1 VLFPGCR
8 LACGAAIG
16 RLFAQEAR
24 CLKLSEHIET
34 LLKTI
39 PDKPGVYR
47 YYDTEGKVLYVG
59 KAKNLKKRVASYFT
73 KAHDNSR
80 LRILVSKIADIKTL
94 VVETEYDA
102 LLLENNLI
110 KEHQPRYNVSLKDD
124 KTYPWICLK
133 KEPYPRIFYTRKK
146 IRDGSE
152 YFGPYASVTSVKTL
166 LGFIRENFPLR
177 TCTLDLSEK
186 HISAKKYRACLDYH
200 IGTCKAPCIALQTEE
215 EYNENIRQI
224 KSIIRGNIGSVIRE
238 LKQRMHAF
246 AEKMEFEEAQKIKDK
261 IEALEKY
268 QAKSMVVSNTIT
280 DVDVVGMV
288 KEGDTY
294 FVTYFRVVNGAIISS
309 HSVEIRK
316 KLDESDSDILLYALY
331 DMRTEAQSS
340 SREIVTAFYPDSE
353 FPEAH
358 FFVPKAGDKKM
369 LLDLCLRNA
378 EQHRIDKNRQLA
390 VTDPEEHTRR
400 ILQQMKKDLRMS
412 EEPMRI
418 DCFDNSNIQGHHPVS
433 AMTVFI
439 NAKPAKKEYR
449 HFNVKTV
456 EGPDDF
462 ATMEEV
468 IFRRYSRVLE
478 ESAGMPQLI
487 VIDGGK
493 GQLSAACNSLQ
504 KLGLLGKVTV
514 IGIAKRLEEIYYPG
528 DPIPLYL
535 DKKSETLR
543 IIQHIRD
550 EAHRFGITHHR
561 KRRSKSAIGTELNK
575 IRGIGEVTAQKLLS
589 AFRSVKKIRETS
601 LEELEK
607 VAGKANAR
615 LVFEYFKEKEKQDQ
629 APTSDL

>member
-1 VLFPGCR
+1 M
-8 LACGAAIG
+8 
-16 RLFAQEAR
+16 
-24 CLKLSEHIET
+24 KTSEHIET

-39 PDKPGVYR
+39 PEKPGVYR
-47 YYDTEGKVLYVG
+47 YFDAEQNILYVG
-59 KAKNLKKRVASYFT
+59 KAKNLRKRVASYFT

-80 LRILVSKIADIKTL
+80 LRLLVSKIADIKTL

-166 LGFIRENFPLR
+166 LTFIRENFPLR

-215 EYNENIRQI
+215 EYNNNIRQI
-224 KSIIRGNIGSVIRE
+224 KNIIRGNVSSVIRE
-238 LKQRMHAF
+238 LKHKMNGLAESMAF
-246 AEKMEFEEAQKIKDK
+246 EKAQEVKEKID
-261 IEALEKY
+261 ALEKF

-280 DVDVVGMV
+280 DIDVVGMV
-288 KEGDTY
+288 KEDDTY
-294 FVTYFRVVNGAIISS
+294 FITYFRVVNGAIISS
-309 HSVEIRK
+309 HSVEAKR
-316 KLDESDSDILLYALY
+316 KLDETDSDVLLYALY
-331 DMRTEAQSS
+331 DMRTEAQSTS
-340 SREIVTAFYPDSE
+340 KEIVTSFYPDSE
-353 FPEAH
+353 FPDAR

-369 LLDLCLRNA
+369 LLDLCVRNA
-378 EQHRIDKNRQLA
+378 DQHRIDKHRQLA

-412 EEPMRI
+412 EEPVRI

-468 IFRRYSRVLE
+468 IYRRYSRVLE
-478 ESAGMPQLI
+478 EGSGMPQLI
-487 VIDGGK
+487 VVDGGK

-504 KLGLLGKVTV
+504 KLGLFGKVSI

-561 KRRSKSAIGTELNK
+561 KRRSKSTISTELSK
-575 IRGIGEVTAQKLLS
+575 IKGIGEVTARKLLS
-589 AFRSVKKIRETS
+589 VFRSVKKIKETP

-607 VAGKANAR
+607 VAGKASAR
-615 LVFEYFKEKEKQDQ
+615 LVYDYFNTSEEK
-629 APTSDL
+629 A